1 MRKNK
6 GCQKAVTHLTD
17 RQTKTYYNKNNIT
30 LTIHTYKVKIM
41 REEEV
46 KGLDGEWLILLDN
59 NVVER
64 SDSAEEIFKLAKE
77 RYSDKDVIVTKVLSA
92 NASFY

>member
-1 MRKNK
+1 MK
-6 GCQKAVTHLTD
+6 
-17 RQTKTYYNKNNIT
+17 
-30 LTIHTYKVKIM
+30 
-41 REEEV
+41 EEEV

-59 NVVER
+59 KVVER

-77 RYSDKDVIVTKVLSA
+77 RYAGKDVIVTKVLSA